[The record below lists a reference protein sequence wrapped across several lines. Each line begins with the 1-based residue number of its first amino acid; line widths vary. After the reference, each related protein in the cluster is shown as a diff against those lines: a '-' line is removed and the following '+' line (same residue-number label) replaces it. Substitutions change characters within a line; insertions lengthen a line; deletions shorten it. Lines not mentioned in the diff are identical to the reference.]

1 MVHLLHRYLYNKWRT
16 IMNLEHFFVYLVE
29 VSMLMLGSFML
40 WTHTKKKS
48 LLALFV
54 SLSVITAVMG
64 WIMNDA
70 AHKTIPFIMI
80 YTIVA
85 VEYSMVQMDRHIN
98 AMISTGVKSVK
109 PPYKLIL
116 FILVVL
122 SGVVGGLLSSPPSA
136 MQSHIELIIA
146 IALISIALVSRVIR
160 ILLRGYQAN
169 PKETL

>member
-1 MVHLLHRYLYNKWRT
+1 MVMR
-16 IMNLEHFFVYLVE
+16 LEHFFVYLVE
-29 VSMLMLGSFML
+29 VSMLILGSVML

-54 SLSVITAVMG
+54 LLSVTTAAMG
-64 WIMNDA
+64 WFMNDA

-85 VEYSMVQMDRHIN
+85 VEYSMVQMDRRID
-98 AMISTGVKSVK
+98 ALISTGVKSVK
-109 PPYKLIL
+109 APYKLIL

-122 SGVVGGLLSSPPSA
+122 SGVVGSLLSSPSSA
-136 MQSHIELIIA
+136 MQSNIELVVA
-146 IALISIALVSRVIR
+146 IVLISVVLVSRIIR
-160 ILLRGYQAN
+160 ILLRRYQAN

>member
-1 MVHLLHRYLYNKWRT
+1 MS
-16 IMNLEHFFVYLVE
+16 LEHFFVYLVE
-29 VSMLMLGSFML
+29 VSMLILGSVML

-54 SLSVITAVMG
+54 LLSITTAAMG
-64 WIMNDA
+64 SIMNYA

-85 VEYSMVQMDRHIN
+85 VEYSMVQMDRRID
-98 AMISTGVKSVK
+98 ALISTGVKSVK

-122 SGVVGGLLSSPPSA
+122 SGVVGGLLTSPPSA
-136 MQSHIELIIA
+136 MQSHIELVIA
-146 IALISIALVSRVIR
+146 IVLIAVALVSRIIR
-160 ILLRGYQAN
+160 ILLRGYQAT
-169 PKETL
+169 PKENL